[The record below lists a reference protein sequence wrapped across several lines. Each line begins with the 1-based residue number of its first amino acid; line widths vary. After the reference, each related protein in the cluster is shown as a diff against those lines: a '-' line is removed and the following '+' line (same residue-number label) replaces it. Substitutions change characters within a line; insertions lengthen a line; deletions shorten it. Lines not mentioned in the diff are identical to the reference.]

1 MKYQLKRIDTWSA
14 VKITFV
20 IAGAVGFVVGALYAV
35 LITLMASLVG
45 MFGMSEGMPDE
56 MGYVVSATGFI
67 AVVVWIV
74 ITMMYA
80 VLGSLVV
87 ALSSWLYNLAAGVIG
102 GVNLTLEAQ
111 PDATPVAAAVSTT
124 TGVDSARTSDD
135 ADPASTDSGSRDLQS
150 T

>member
-35 LITLMASLVG
+35 LITVMASFIG
-45 MFGMSEGMPDE
+45 MMGMSESMPDE

-67 AVVVWIV
+67 AVIAWIV
-74 ITMMYA
+74 ITILYA

-87 ALSSWLYNLAAGVIG
+87 ALSSWLYNLVAGAIG

-111 PDATPVAAAVSTT
+111 PDATPVA
-124 TGVDSARTSDD
+124 
-135 ADPASTDSGSRDLQS
+135 STDSTTSAADAAPTAAGTGSQDPRS

>member
-14 VKITFV
+14 VKLTFV
-20 IAGAVGFVVGALYAV
+20 IGGAVGFVVGALYAV
-35 LITLMASLVG
+35 LITVMASFVG
-45 MFGMSEGMPDE
+45 MMGMSEGMPEE

-67 AVVVWIV
+67 AVIAWIV
-74 ITMMYA
+74 ITIMYA

-87 ALSSWLYNLAAGVIG
+87 ALSSWLYNLVAGVIG

-111 PDATPVAAAVSTT
+111 PDAATVASTGSTT
-124 TGVDSARTSDD
+124 SAADAARTSDD
-135 ADPASTDSGSRDLQS
+135 AAPASTDTGSRDLQS